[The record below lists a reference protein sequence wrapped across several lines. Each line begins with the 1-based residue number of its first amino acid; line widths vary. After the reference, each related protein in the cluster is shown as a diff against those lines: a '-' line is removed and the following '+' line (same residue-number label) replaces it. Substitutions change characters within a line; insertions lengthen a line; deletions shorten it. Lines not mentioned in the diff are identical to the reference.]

1 VGRDVS
7 GDTVYTLPAKALDGT
22 LLGAMVGFRSRSI
35 KLDRITHESGLVVIY
50 TTTGVRHELRP
61 DEMVEVRKILTK

>member
-1 VGRDVS
+1 MS
-7 GDTVYTLPAKALDGT
+7 GGTVYTLPAAALDGT
-22 LLGAMVGFRSRSI
+22 TIGAMVGFRSRSV
-35 KLDRITHESGLVVIY
+35 KLDRITHEPGLVVIY